1 VTAEYVTAVSAFLTF
16 LVIAMSSIAALVQL
30 RHIRSSNQLVG
41 LLRYTEWWET
51 PLMQS
56 SIKFVRT
63 ELAQRLRDDVK
74 YRDELLHGV
83 ATRADH
89 PELLVADWVEQAGS
103 YIKYGLLAED
113 QFLDLSSGFIDSIW
127 DSLEPVVALRR
138 IHGGT
143 SIFEN
148 FEFLAQRSKSWKRKH
163 AAVGNYPTGSPRL
176 MTQEQARAI
185 VDGLSKMR

>member
-1 VTAEYVTAVSAFLTF
+1 MNAEFVTAVSAFLTF
-16 LVIAMSSIAALVQL
+16 LVITVSSIAALVQL
-30 RHIRSSNQLVG
+30 RHIRSSNQLAG

-51 PLMQS
+51 PLIQS

-63 ELAQRLRDDVK
+63 ELAQRLRDDAK
-74 YRDELLHGV
+74 YRDELLQGV

-113 QFLDLSSGFIDSIW
+113 QFLDLAAGFIDSIW

-138 IHGGT
+138 VHGGA

-148 FEFLAQRSKSWKRKH
+148 FEFLAQRSKAWRRRH
-163 AAVGNYPTGSPRL
+163 AATGNYPTGTPRL
-176 MTQEQARAI
+176 MTQEQARTIA
-185 VDGLSKMR
+185 GELSEPG